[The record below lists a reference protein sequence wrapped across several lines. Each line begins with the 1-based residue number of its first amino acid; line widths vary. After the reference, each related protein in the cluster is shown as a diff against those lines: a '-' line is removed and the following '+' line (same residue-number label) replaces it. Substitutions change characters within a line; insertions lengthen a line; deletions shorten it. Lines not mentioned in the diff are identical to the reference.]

1 MFGRK
6 RKEVISLQVFAYE
19 CSGCGQC
26 VKRRRREVLKMVNNG
41 SCSYATVVNPE
52 SCVGC
57 GNCVDVCKTYA
68 IELITE

>member
-1 MFGRK
+1 
-6 RKEVISLQVFAYE
+6 
-19 CSGCGQC
+19 
-26 VKRRRREVLKMVNNG
+26 MVNNG

-57 GNCVDVCKTYA
+57 GNCVDVCKTHA

>member
-6 RKEVISLQVFAYE
+6 RKEEISLQVFGYE

-26 VKRRRREVLKMVNNG
+26 VKRCRREVLKMVNNG